1 MIFFPDDISVNKDT
15 VQYKTSLCDKPCV
28 ADNAVDRNI
37 QTCTK
42 MEDIGTTSTDKSTWW
57 YVDLG
62 GTYNV
67 YNIKIQFKDYVGYSK
82 YS

>member
-1 MIFFPDDISVNKDT
+1 MIFLPDDISVDKDT

-42 MEDIGTTSTDKSTWW
+42 MEDILELPRPIR
-57 YVDLG
+57 VPG
-62 GTYNV
+62 GM
-67 YNIKIQFKDYVGYSK
+67 
-82 YS
+82 